1 MVQAEILRFSI
12 LYLKFVFWKWVFV
25 TKLRNKIATGRV
37 AICIALLLF
46 CPKPL
51 EMTYYIRIRFWRTI
65 LYKAIVIQKFWV
77 HDLLLS
83 EKLLHIFMRNIKLI
97 TCYVRKEFEN
107 LSKTIKWHNIECI
120 AYHSPERINFLERFL
135 LKMQ

>member
-1 MVQAEILRFSI
+1 MSI
-12 LYLKFVFWKWVFV
+12 WY
-25 TKLRNKIATGRV
+25 KIAKKIASGGV

-65 LYKAIVIQKFWV
+65 LIKAIVIQKFWV
-77 HDLLLS
+77 HNLQLS

-107 LSKTIKWHNIECI
+107 LSKN
-120 AYHSPERINFLERFL
+120 Y
-135 LKMQ
+135 